1 MSKYRSALLASLT
14 ACLLTSNLL
23 WASDTSSGKE
33 PSSFDLNTL
42 TCKEVMILSGNDR
55 DVVVSFLLGYFSGHA
70 KATELN
76 VATLTHATNKFLD
89 SCLDNPTANALI
101 TMQAAMSE

>member
-23 WASDTSSGKE
+23 WASDTSSGKDA
-33 PSSFDLNTL
+33 SSFDLNAY

-70 KATELN
+70 KSTELN
-76 VATLTHATNKFLD
+76 VTTLSHATDKFLD
-89 SCLDNPTANALI
+89 TCLDNPTANALA